1 VSELPI
7 DPLPPEIAALLER
20 EKGAYPEDAAMKA
33 AVLAHTELAVGLGLG
48 GPGGAGGAGGASGG
62 QGPSSP
68 ASPALPAAPPHI
80 PLAATTFGIPT
91 LAAVGLA
98 AFVAGGVVGG
108 AVMRPSPALPP
119 SASAPAIVAPSV
131 SSSAA
136 PEPMSSAAP
145 IASAS
150 AAARVLSPEP
160 PASAAPSAPSARG
173 DLVRE
178 REILD
183 AAHAA
188 LAHGRAADALAAVQ
202 RHASQWPRGYLG
214 EEREVVRIQALAASG
229 RRGEAEQLAAQFRAM
244 HPKSMLLPAVDAAV
258 PPQAATPASP

>member
-1 VSELPI
+1 MSELPI

-20 EKGAYPEDAAMKA
+20 EKGAYPEDATMKA

-62 QGPSSP
+62 HGPTSP
-68 ASPALPAAPPHI
+68 ATPAPPVAPPHI

-98 AFVAGGVVGG
+98 AFVVGGVVGG
-108 AVMRPSPALPP
+108 AAMRPSQAPP
-119 SASAPAIVAPSV
+119 SVSAPAIVAPSV
-131 SSSAA
+131 PSSAA
-136 PEPMSSAAP
+136 LEPISSAAP

-150 AAARVLSPEP
+150 AAARALSTEP

-229 RRGEAEQLAAQFRAM
+229 RRGEAEQLAAQFRAT

-258 PPQAATPASP
+258 PPPAATTPSP